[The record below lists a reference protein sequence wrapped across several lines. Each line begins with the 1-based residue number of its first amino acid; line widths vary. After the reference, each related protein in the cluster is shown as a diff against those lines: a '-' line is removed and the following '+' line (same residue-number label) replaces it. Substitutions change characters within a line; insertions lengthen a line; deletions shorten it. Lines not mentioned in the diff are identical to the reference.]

1 MKIIAPMKIKKHF
14 VISLWYCRKKTNS
27 CGTRNF
33 CRTFQETHRF
43 FEKCINT
50 CHNIQQIKTK
60 SVKSNLRIR
69 TFQGKNEDEMTNFE
83 KMNLIFKFSISKL
96 CYMEIFMKI

>member
-1 MKIIAPMKIKKHF
+1 MELEIFAEHFKKRI
-14 VISLWYCRKKTNS
+14 V
-27 CGTRNF
+27 
-33 CRTFQETHRF
+33 F

-60 SVKSNLRIR
+60 SVKSNLRIG

-83 KMNLIFKFSISKL
+83 KMSLIFKFSISKL
-96 CYMEIFMKI
+96 CYMEKKFL